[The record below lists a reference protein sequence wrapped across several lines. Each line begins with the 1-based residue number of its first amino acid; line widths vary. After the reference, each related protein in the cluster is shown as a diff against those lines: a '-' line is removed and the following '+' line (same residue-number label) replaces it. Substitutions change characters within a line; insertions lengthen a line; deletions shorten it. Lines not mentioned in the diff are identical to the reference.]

1 MVTESQLRAATD
13 LLVRRMDII
22 EGQGRVDRV
31 QDAYRLANDI
41 AHIFR
46 SDASEPATFSASAW
60 AAFDE
65 WRTELEDQ
73 VGFQNLGLIPVE
85 TLARWYLD
93 CDTLAGATA
102 MVQLWL
108 QDHAR

>member
-1 MVTESQLRAATD
+1 MVTETQLRAATD

-22 EGQGRVDRV
+22 EGQGRMDRV
-31 QDAYRLANDI
+31 QDAYKLANDI

-46 SDASEPATFSASAW
+46 DDNPEPATFSAQAW
-60 AAFDE
+60 DAFDE
-65 WRTELEDQ
+65 WRAELEDEI
-73 VGFQNLGLIPVE
+73 GFQDLGLIPVE

-93 CDTLAGATA
+93 CDTVAGATA

-108 QDHAR
+108 QDHAK